1 MITFLITAAI
11 IVAVRLVGFAISAIF
26 NWNDDRVACYVYA
39 GTVGVLVGLLV
50 DHW

>member
-11 IVAVRLVGFAISAIF
+11 IVAVRLVGFAIASVF
-26 NWNDDRVACYVYA
+26 NWEDNRTACYVYA

-50 DHW
+50 DRW